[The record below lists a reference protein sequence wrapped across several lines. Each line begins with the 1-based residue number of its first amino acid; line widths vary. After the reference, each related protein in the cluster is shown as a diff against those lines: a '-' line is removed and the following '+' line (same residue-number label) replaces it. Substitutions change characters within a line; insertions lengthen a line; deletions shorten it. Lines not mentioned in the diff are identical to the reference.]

1 MPTSIEEDRIEK
13 IRSDII
19 QYITGG
25 EVSRELIFQIE
36 HIKINNPELNEIL
49 VLLHSEYNTQSKK
62 DKKMI
67 SKMISDLL
75 ALDFRNTQSILK
87 LEREL
92 QGLINKI
99 EKLHNVCLEDKV
111 FNNKPTQS
119 QNKKESETLSDA
131 ISKQSIFK
139 NYAILVGAS
148 IILFIT
154 VYLFSP
160 EHGERLAKDVVSII
174 KAVKGTS
181 NDGAN

>member
-99 EKLHNVCLEDKV
+99 EKLHNVCLDDKV

-119 QNKKESETLSDA
+119 QNKQEPDTLSNA
-131 ISKQSIFK
+131 ISKQSVFK
-139 NYAILVGAS
+139 NYVILVGAS
-148 IILFIT
+148 VILFLT
-154 VYLFSP
+154 VYLFNP

>member
-75 ALDFRNTQSILK
+75 ALDFGNTQSILK

-99 EKLHNVCLEDKV
+99 EKLHNVYLDDKV
-111 FNNKPTQS
+111 FNNST
-119 QNKKESETLSDA
+119 QNKKESETLSNA

-160 EHGERLAKDVVSII
+160 DHGERLAKDVVSII

>member
-99 EKLHNVCLEDKV
+99 EKLHNVCLDDKV
-111 FNNKPTQS
+111 FNKPTQS
-119 QNKKESETLSDA
+119 QNKQEPDTLSNA
-131 ISKQSIFK
+131 ISKQSVFK
-139 NYAILVGAS
+139 NYVILVGAS
-148 IILFIT
+148 VILFLT
-154 VYLFSP
+154 VYLFNP

>member
-36 HIKINNPELNEIL
+36 QIKINNPELNEIL

-75 ALDFRNTQSILK
+75 ALDLRNTQSILK

-99 EKLHNVCLEDKV
+99 EKLHNVYLDDKI
-111 FNNKPTQS
+111 FNNST
-119 QNKKESETLSDA
+119 QNKKESETL
-131 ISKQSIFK
+131 SKQSIFK

-148 IILFIT
+148 VILFIT

>member
-36 HIKINNPELNEIL
+36 QIKINNPELNEIL

-75 ALDFRNTQSILK
+75 ALDLRNTQSILK

-99 EKLHNVCLEDKV
+99 EKLHNVYLDDKV
-111 FNNKPTQS
+111 FNNST
-119 QNKKESETLSDA
+119 QNKKESETLSNA

-148 IILFIT
+148 VILFIT

>member
-1 MPTSIEEDRIEK
+1 MPTSIVEDRIEK

-36 HIKINNPELNEIL
+36 QIKINNPELNEIL

-99 EKLHNVCLEDKV
+99 EKLHNVCLD
-111 FNNKPTQS
+111 NNKPTQS
-119 QNKKESETLSDA
+119 QNKQESETLSNA
-131 ISKQSIFK
+131 ISKQSILK

-148 IILFIT
+148 VILFIT

>member
-36 HIKINNPELNEIL
+36 QIKINNPELNEIL

-75 ALDFRNTQSILK
+75 ALDLRNTQSILK

-92 QGLINKI
+92 QGLIDKI
-99 EKLHNVCLEDKV
+99 EKLHNVYLDDKV
-111 FNNKPTQS
+111 FNNST
-119 QNKKESETLSDA
+119 QNKKESETLSNA

-148 IILFIT
+148 VILFIT

>member
-36 HIKINNPELNEIL
+36 QIKINNPELNEIL

-75 ALDFRNTQSILK
+75 ALDLRNTQSILK

-99 EKLHNVCLEDKV
+99 EKLHNVYLDDKV
-111 FNNKPTQS
+111 FNNST
-119 QNKKESETLSDA
+119 QNKKESETL
-131 ISKQSIFK
+131 SKQSIFK

-148 IILFIT
+148 VILFIT

-160 EHGERLAKDVVSII
+160 EHGERLANDVVSII

>member
-36 HIKINNPELNEIL
+36 QIKINNPELNEIL

-75 ALDFRNTQSILK
+75 ALDLRNTQSILK

-99 EKLHNVCLEDKV
+99 EKLHNVYLDDKV
-111 FNNKPTQS
+111 FNNST
-119 QNKKESETLSDA
+119 QNKKESETL
-131 ISKQSIFK
+131 SKQSIFK

-148 IILFIT
+148 VILFIT

>member
-36 HIKINNPELNEIL
+36 QIKINNPELNEIL

-67 SKMISDLL
+67 SKMISDIL

-99 EKLHNVCLEDKV
+99 EKLHNVYLDDKV
-111 FNNKPTQS
+111 FNNST
-119 QNKKESETLSDA
+119 QNKKESETLSNA

-148 IILFIT
+148 VILFIT

>member
-99 EKLHNVCLEDKV
+99 EKLHNVCLDDKV
-111 FNNKPTQS
+111 SNNKPTQS
-119 QNKKESETLSDA
+119 QNKQEPDTL
-131 ISKQSIFK
+131 SKQSIFK

-148 IILFIT
+148 VILFIT

>member
-36 HIKINNPELNEIL
+36 QIKINNPELNEIL
-49 VLLHSEYNTQSKK
+49 VLLHSEYNTQYKK

-75 ALDFRNTQSILK
+75 ALDLRNTQSILK

-99 EKLHNVCLEDKV
+99 EKLHNVYLDDKV
-111 FNNKPTQS
+111 FNNST
-119 QNKKESETLSDA
+119 QNKKESETLSNA

-148 IILFIT
+148 VILFIT

>member
-75 ALDFRNTQSILK
+75 ALDFGNTQSILK

-99 EKLHNVCLEDKV
+99 EKLHNVYLDDKV
-111 FNNKPTQS
+111 FNNST
-119 QNKKESETLSDA
+119 QNKKESETLSNA

>member
-75 ALDFRNTQSILK
+75 ALDFGNTQSILK

-99 EKLHNVCLEDKV
+99 EKLHNVYLDDKV
-111 FNNKPTQS
+111 FNNST
-119 QNKKESETLSDA
+119 QNKKESETLSNA

-148 IILFIT
+148 VILFIT

>member
-1 MPTSIEEDRIEK
+1 MPTSIEEDKIEK

-99 EKLHNVCLEDKV
+99 EKLHNVCLDDKV
-111 FNNKPTQS
+111 LNNKPTQ
-119 QNKKESETLSDA
+119 NKQESGTLSNA
-131 ISKQSIFK
+131 IHKQSVFK
-139 NYAILVGAS
+139 NYVILVGAS
-148 IILFIT
+148 VILFLT
-154 VYLFSP
+154 VYLFNP

-181 NDGAN
+181 NDGTN

>member
-36 HIKINNPELNEIL
+36 QIKINNPELNEIL

-75 ALDFRNTQSILK
+75 ALDLRNTQSMLK

-99 EKLHNVCLEDKV
+99 EKLHNVYLDDKV
-111 FNNKPTQS
+111 FNNST
-119 QNKKESETLSDA
+119 QNKKESETLSNA

-148 IILFIT
+148 VILFIT

>member
-75 ALDFRNTQSILK
+75 ALDFGNTQSILK

-99 EKLHNVCLEDKV
+99 EKLHNVYLDDKV
-111 FNNKPTQS
+111 FNNST
-119 QNKKESETLSDA
+119 QNKKESETLSNA

-181 NDGAN
+181 NDGTN

>member
-1 MPTSIEEDRIEK
+1 MPTSIEEDKIEK

-75 ALDFRNTQSILK
+75 ALDFRNTQSIVK

-99 EKLHNVCLEDKV
+99 EKLHTVCLDDKV
-111 FNNKPTQS
+111 LNSKPTQ
-119 QNKKESETLSDA
+119 NKQESETFSNA
-131 ISKQSIFK
+131 IHKQSVFK
-139 NYAILVGAS
+139 NYVILVGAS
-148 IILFIT
+148 VILFLT
-154 VYLFSP
+154 VYLFNP

-181 NDGAN
+181 NDGTN